1 MKRKKRLTAAL
12 CLCTALF
19 AFTAAFP
26 SGAAAVESKKFTV
39 GGSKYSIV
47 SPSYTEEYINYL
59 QNGSEDLLV
68 PQMYKSTGTVLKR
81 NGIALPVSYS
91 SADLGYVTPVKDQG
105 NLNTCWVFGAMS
117 GLETYLLKNGLG
129 DFDLSEEHANHW
141 ATTRANG
148 TGWQRTYTDGGYSQ
162 MMPGYFTSWSGP
174 RLESDIPYRS
184 GDMLSFEE
192 IDQKGVTTIGVTD
205 LMFLENDPD
214 SIKQAIYTYGSVT
227 AGCSTLKKY
236 FNEQKTAFYC
246 PDDFPGSANTGG
258 HVVSVIGWDDQYE
271 KENFNPLY
279 RPQEDGAWL
288 VKNSWGAQSN
298 VEGFYWISYEDKY
311 IFNKRYG
318 KNYAIVQADLI
329 KENQKIYQNEIYGAT
344 YDMAVY
350 ENANTGEEYLDQLTY
365 ANVFDF
371 SDDYRA
377 IEQVIFESEAVG
389 AAYTVYY
396 IPCEDGAP
404 VQDQTQWHPLANGY
418 VPYSGYVSAETSAFI
433 VPDGKGALGVQ
444 IDASGTDTHASLGVG
459 EWLKNTTVNKMTFL
473 PDVHKGDCYLF
484 LDGAFLELTDVYQ
497 TLFNNDEIGGTLVIK
512 AIASKSASLKG
523 DVDGDGFINISD
535 VLLMQKHLAKLLILD
550 QAQIET
556 TADLNG
562 DCLLTIEDVLMLQN
576 ILAKK
581 G

>member
-1 MKRKKRLTAAL
+1 
-12 CLCTALF
+12 
-19 AFTAAFP
+19 
-26 SGAAAVESKKFTV
+26 
-39 GGSKYSIV
+39 
-47 SPSYTEEYINYL
+47 
-59 QNGSEDLLV
+59 
-68 PQMYKSTGTVLKR
+68 
-81 NGIALPVSYS
+81 
-91 SADLGYVTPVKDQG
+91 
-105 NLNTCWVFGAMS
+105 
-117 GLETYLLKNGLG
+117 
-129 DFDLSEEHANHW
+129 
-141 ATTRANG
+141 
-148 TGWQRTYTDGGYSQ
+148 
-162 MMPGYFTSWSGP
+162 
-174 RLESDIPYRS
+174 
-184 GDMLSFEE
+184 
-192 IDQKGVTTIGVTD
+192 
-205 LMFLENDPD
+205 
-214 SIKQAIYTYGSVT
+214 
-227 AGCSTLKKY
+227 
-236 FNEQKTAFYC
+236 
-246 PDDFPGSANTGG
+246 
-258 HVVSVIGWDDQYE
+258 
-271 KENFNPLY
+271 
-279 RPQEDGAWL
+279 
-288 VKNSWGAQSN
+288 
-298 VEGFYWISYEDKY
+298 
-311 IFNKRYG
+311 
-318 KNYAIVQADLI
+318 
-329 KENQKIYQNEIYGAT
+329 
-344 YDMAVY
+344 MAVY